1 MLKNIDFN
9 KNSQRWKNYFCLFIS
24 FLFLIFFYV
33 NRTTILENDPEFS
46 SKFKIA
52 SIVLGWIVGVVLI
65 FVRLDFG
72 KKWNRV
78 INILYILFAPCY
90 IFFNMEIAVFNETY
104 SFRGQHL
111 SLLLFNFLLIGILEL
126 IFIVITNRVRL
137 GTDIWAFICIM
148 FNIVNHFVYEFR
160 GTPAM
165 ASDIATVGTA
175 LEVADGYKIQFNFY
189 TTVALVM
196 LFDFIM
202 LGRVIKCE
210 PVFKK
215 VSHRLCGIAV
225 MAIVSV
231 TGFSQLVMT
240 DMVSNRGL
248 YLSLFNPM
256 RSYQQYGSIACF
268 TRSIKLS
275 VPEKPNG
282 YSLKKVEE
290 ITSKYTSDTVDPNK
304 KRPNVIAVINEA
316 FSDPQILGDI
326 ETNEDYMP
334 FIHDLMKNGNCVSGT
349 TYASIVGG
357 QTANTEYEFLTGNS
371 MAFLP
376 KGTVAFQLYLRHA
389 MPSLVTELKSE
400 GYTGNSATHLQKARN
415 YNRDKAYPLLGFD
428 KFYDYTNMIVPFV
441 KMRNNATDQCTYDNI
456 THDYEQQRKSTDAPY
471 FGYTMTI
478 QNHSSYDVP
487 FDNFD
492 DKRIVVENA
501 DATDLGYYLSLIK
514 YSDEMFENLIN
525 YYKNTDEPTVIFLT
539 GDHQPRIH
547 DESMDSITNG
557 EWRNWNDEEMMRR
570 YEVPFLIWAN
580 YDIDK
585 KTVEKTSMNYLQTI
599 LMETIDGDLTGFQ
612 KFQQDLQKEEITS
625 KYTSDT
631 VDPNKKRPNVIAVI
645 NEAFSDPQILGD
657 IETNEDYM
665 PFIHDLM
672 KNGNC
677 VSGTTYASIV
687 GGQTAN
693 TEYEFL
699 TGNSMA
705 FLPKGTV
712 AFQLYLRHAMPS
724 LVTELKSEGY
734 TGNSATHLQKARNYN
749 RDKAYPLLG
758 FDKFYDYTNMI
769 VPFVKMRN
777 NATDQ
782 CTYDNITHDYE
793 QQRKSTDAPYFG
805 YTMTIQNHSSYDVP
819 FDNFDD
825 KRIVVENA
833 DATDLGYYLSLIKYS
848 DEMFENL
855 INYYKN
861 TDEPTVIFLT
871 GDHQPRIH
879 DESMDSITNGEW
891 RNWNDEEMMRRYE
904 VPFLIWA
911 NYDIDKKTVEKT
923 SMNYLQTILMETID
937 GDLTGFQKFQQDLQK
952 EIPVLT
958 SNGYWGADGKFYSV
972 DDKNSPYY
980 DLIQEYAMLQYN
992 DMTDYKNRVEDF
1004 FELKQ

>member
-9 KNSQRWKNYFCLFIS
+9 KNRQRWKNYFCLFIS
-24 FLFLIFFYV
+24 FLFLVFFYV

-52 SIVLGWIVGVVLI
+52 SIVLGWIVGIVLI

-72 KKWNRV
+72 KKGNRV

-137 GTDIWAFICIM
+137 GTDIWAFICVM

-210 PVFKK
+210 LVFKK

-316 FSDPQILGDI
+316 FSDPQVLGDI

-525 YYKNTDEPTVIFLT
+525 YYKNTDEPTVILLT

-612 KFQQDLQKEEITS
+612 KFQQDI
-625 KYTSDT
+625 
-631 VDPNKKRPNVIAVI
+631 
-645 NEAFSDPQILGD
+645 
-657 IETNEDYM
+657 
-665 PFIHDLM
+665 
-672 KNGNC
+672 
-677 VSGTTYASIV
+677 
-687 GGQTAN
+687 
-693 TEYEFL
+693 
-699 TGNSMA
+699 
-705 FLPKGTV
+705 
-712 AFQLYLRHAMPS
+712 
-724 LVTELKSEGY
+724 
-734 TGNSATHLQKARNYN
+734 
-749 RDKAYPLLG
+749 
-758 FDKFYDYTNMI
+758 
-769 VPFVKMRN
+769 
-777 NATDQ
+777 
-782 CTYDNITHDYE
+782 
-793 QQRKSTDAPYFG
+793 
-805 YTMTIQNHSSYDVP
+805 
-819 FDNFDD
+819 
-825 KRIVVENA
+825 
-833 DATDLGYYLSLIKYS
+833 
-848 DEMFENL
+848 
-855 INYYKN
+855 
-861 TDEPTVIFLT
+861 
-871 GDHQPRIH
+871 
-879 DESMDSITNGEW
+879 
-891 RNWNDEEMMRRYE
+891 
-904 VPFLIWA
+904 
-911 NYDIDKKTVEKT
+911 
-923 SMNYLQTILMETID
+923 
-937 GDLTGFQKFQQDLQK
+937 QK

-1004 FELKQ
+1004 FELKE

>member
-9 KNSQRWKNYFCLFIS
+9 KNRQRWKNYFCLFIS

-72 KKWNRV
+72 KKGNRV

-137 GTDIWAFICIM
+137 GTDIWAFICVM

-316 FSDPQILGDI
+316 FSDPQVLGDI

-428 KFYDYTNMIVPFV
+428 KFYDYTNMGVPFV

-501 DATDLGYYLSLIK
+501 DAPDLGYYLSLIK

-525 YYKNTDEPTVIFLT
+525 YYKNTDEPTVILLT

-599 LMETIDGDLTGFQ
+599 LMETIDG
-612 KFQQDLQKEEITS
+612 E
-625 KYTSDT
+625 
-631 VDPNKKRPNVIAVI
+631 
-645 NEAFSDPQILGD
+645 
-657 IETNEDYM
+657 
-665 PFIHDLM
+665 
-672 KNGNC
+672 
-677 VSGTTYASIV
+677 
-687 GGQTAN
+687 
-693 TEYEFL
+693 
-699 TGNSMA
+699 
-705 FLPKGTV
+705 
-712 AFQLYLRHAMPS
+712 
-724 LVTELKSEGY
+724 
-734 TGNSATHLQKARNYN
+734 
-749 RDKAYPLLG
+749 
-758 FDKFYDYTNMI
+758 
-769 VPFVKMRN
+769 
-777 NATDQ
+777 
-782 CTYDNITHDYE
+782 
-793 QQRKSTDAPYFG
+793 
-805 YTMTIQNHSSYDVP
+805 
-819 FDNFDD
+819 
-825 KRIVVENA
+825 
-833 DATDLGYYLSLIKYS
+833 
-848 DEMFENL
+848 
-855 INYYKN
+855 
-861 TDEPTVIFLT
+861 
-871 GDHQPRIH
+871 
-879 DESMDSITNGEW
+879 
-891 RNWNDEEMMRRYE
+891 
-904 VPFLIWA
+904 
-911 NYDIDKKTVEKT
+911 
-923 SMNYLQTILMETID
+923 
-937 GDLTGFQKFQQDLQK
+937 LTGFQKFQQDLQK

>member
-1 MLKNIDFN
+1 MEQSNKYSVYPVCTMLH
-9 KNSQRWKNYFCLFIS
+9 
-24 FLFLIFFYV
+24 
-33 NRTTILENDPEFS
+33 
-46 SKFKIA
+46 
-52 SIVLGWIVGVVLI
+52 
-65 FVRLDFG
+65 
-72 KKWNRV
+72 
-78 INILYILFAPCY
+78 
-90 IFFNMEIAVFNETY
+90 FFNMEIAVFNETY
-104 SFRGQHL
+104 SFRKQHL

-137 GTDIWAFICIM
+137 GTDIWAFICVM

-501 DATDLGYYLSLIK
+501 DAPDLGYYLSLIK

-525 YYKNTDEPTVIFLT
+525 YYKNTDEPTVILLT

-599 LMETIDGDLTGFQ
+599 LMETIDG
-612 KFQQDLQKEEITS
+612 E
-625 KYTSDT
+625 
-631 VDPNKKRPNVIAVI
+631 
-645 NEAFSDPQILGD
+645 
-657 IETNEDYM
+657 
-665 PFIHDLM
+665 
-672 KNGNC
+672 
-677 VSGTTYASIV
+677 
-687 GGQTAN
+687 
-693 TEYEFL
+693 
-699 TGNSMA
+699 
-705 FLPKGTV
+705 
-712 AFQLYLRHAMPS
+712 
-724 LVTELKSEGY
+724 
-734 TGNSATHLQKARNYN
+734 
-749 RDKAYPLLG
+749 
-758 FDKFYDYTNMI
+758 
-769 VPFVKMRN
+769 
-777 NATDQ
+777 
-782 CTYDNITHDYE
+782 
-793 QQRKSTDAPYFG
+793 
-805 YTMTIQNHSSYDVP
+805 
-819 FDNFDD
+819 
-825 KRIVVENA
+825 
-833 DATDLGYYLSLIKYS
+833 
-848 DEMFENL
+848 
-855 INYYKN
+855 
-861 TDEPTVIFLT
+861 
-871 GDHQPRIH
+871 
-879 DESMDSITNGEW
+879 
-891 RNWNDEEMMRRYE
+891 
-904 VPFLIWA
+904 
-911 NYDIDKKTVEKT
+911 
-923 SMNYLQTILMETID
+923 
-937 GDLTGFQKFQQDLQK
+937 LTGFQKFQQDLQK

>member
-9 KNSQRWKNYFCLFIS
+9 KNRQRWKNYFCLFIS

-72 KKWNRV
+72 KKGNRV

-137 GTDIWAFICIM
+137 GTDIWAFICVM

-175 LEVADGYKIQFNFY
+175 LEVADSYKIQFNFY

-316 FSDPQILGDI
+316 FSDPQVLGDI

-456 THDYEQQRKSTDAPY
+456 THDYEQQRKLTDAPY

-525 YYKNTDEPTVIFLT
+525 YYKNTDEPTVILLT

-599 LMETIDGDLTGFQ
+599 LMETIDG
-612 KFQQDLQKEEITS
+612 E
-625 KYTSDT
+625 
-631 VDPNKKRPNVIAVI
+631 
-645 NEAFSDPQILGD
+645 
-657 IETNEDYM
+657 
-665 PFIHDLM
+665 
-672 KNGNC
+672 
-677 VSGTTYASIV
+677 
-687 GGQTAN
+687 
-693 TEYEFL
+693 
-699 TGNSMA
+699 
-705 FLPKGTV
+705 
-712 AFQLYLRHAMPS
+712 
-724 LVTELKSEGY
+724 
-734 TGNSATHLQKARNYN
+734 
-749 RDKAYPLLG
+749 
-758 FDKFYDYTNMI
+758 
-769 VPFVKMRN
+769 
-777 NATDQ
+777 
-782 CTYDNITHDYE
+782 
-793 QQRKSTDAPYFG
+793 
-805 YTMTIQNHSSYDVP
+805 
-819 FDNFDD
+819 
-825 KRIVVENA
+825 
-833 DATDLGYYLSLIKYS
+833 
-848 DEMFENL
+848 
-855 INYYKN
+855 
-861 TDEPTVIFLT
+861 
-871 GDHQPRIH
+871 
-879 DESMDSITNGEW
+879 
-891 RNWNDEEMMRRYE
+891 
-904 VPFLIWA
+904 
-911 NYDIDKKTVEKT
+911 
-923 SMNYLQTILMETID
+923 
-937 GDLTGFQKFQQDLQK
+937 LTGFQKFQQDLQK

-1004 FELKQ
+1004 FELKE

>member
-9 KNSQRWKNYFCLFIS
+9 KNRQRWKNYFCLFIS

-72 KKWNRV
+72 KKGNRV

-104 SFRGQHL
+104 SFRKQHL

-137 GTDIWAFICIM
+137 GTDIWAFICVM

-160 GTPAM
+160 ETPVM

-268 TRSIKLS
+268 ARGIKLS

-290 ITSKYTSDTVDPNK
+290 ITSKYTSDTVDSNK
-304 KRPNVIAVINEA
+304 KRPNVIVVINEA
-316 FSDPQILGDI
+316 FSDPQVLGDI

-428 KFYDYTNMIVPFV
+428 KFYDYTNMGVPFV

-501 DATDLGYYLSLIK
+501 DAPDLGYYLSLIK

-525 YYKNTDEPTVIFLT
+525 YYKNTNEPTVILLT

-585 KTVEKTSMNYLQTI
+585 KIVEKTSMNYLQTI

-612 KFQQDLQKEEITS
+612 KFQQDI
-625 KYTSDT
+625 
-631 VDPNKKRPNVIAVI
+631 
-645 NEAFSDPQILGD
+645 
-657 IETNEDYM
+657 
-665 PFIHDLM
+665 
-672 KNGNC
+672 
-677 VSGTTYASIV
+677 
-687 GGQTAN
+687 
-693 TEYEFL
+693 
-699 TGNSMA
+699 
-705 FLPKGTV
+705 
-712 AFQLYLRHAMPS
+712 
-724 LVTELKSEGY
+724 
-734 TGNSATHLQKARNYN
+734 
-749 RDKAYPLLG
+749 
-758 FDKFYDYTNMI
+758 
-769 VPFVKMRN
+769 
-777 NATDQ
+777 
-782 CTYDNITHDYE
+782 
-793 QQRKSTDAPYFG
+793 
-805 YTMTIQNHSSYDVP
+805 
-819 FDNFDD
+819 
-825 KRIVVENA
+825 
-833 DATDLGYYLSLIKYS
+833 
-848 DEMFENL
+848 
-855 INYYKN
+855 
-861 TDEPTVIFLT
+861 
-871 GDHQPRIH
+871 
-879 DESMDSITNGEW
+879 
-891 RNWNDEEMMRRYE
+891 
-904 VPFLIWA
+904 
-911 NYDIDKKTVEKT
+911 
-923 SMNYLQTILMETID
+923 
-937 GDLTGFQKFQQDLQK
+937 QK

-992 DMTDYKNRVEDF
+992 DMMDYKNRVEDF

>member
-9 KNSQRWKNYFCLFIS
+9 KNRQRWKNYFCLFIS

-72 KKWNRV
+72 KKGNRV

-104 SFRGQHL
+104 SFRKQHL

-137 GTDIWAFICIM
+137 GTDIWAFICVM

-268 TRSIKLS
+268 ARGIKLS

-290 ITSKYTSDTVDPNK
+290 ITSKYTSDTVDSNK
-304 KRPNVIAVINEA
+304 KRPNVIVVINEA
-316 FSDPQILGDI
+316 FSDPQVLGDI

-428 KFYDYTNMIVPFV
+428 KFYDYTNMGVPFV

-501 DATDLGYYLSLIK
+501 DAPDLGYYLSLIK

-525 YYKNTDEPTVIFLT
+525 YYKNTNEPTVILLT

-599 LMETIDGDLTGFQ
+599 LMETIDG
-612 KFQQDLQKEEITS
+612 E
-625 KYTSDT
+625 
-631 VDPNKKRPNVIAVI
+631 
-645 NEAFSDPQILGD
+645 
-657 IETNEDYM
+657 
-665 PFIHDLM
+665 
-672 KNGNC
+672 
-677 VSGTTYASIV
+677 
-687 GGQTAN
+687 
-693 TEYEFL
+693 
-699 TGNSMA
+699 
-705 FLPKGTV
+705 
-712 AFQLYLRHAMPS
+712 
-724 LVTELKSEGY
+724 
-734 TGNSATHLQKARNYN
+734 
-749 RDKAYPLLG
+749 
-758 FDKFYDYTNMI
+758 
-769 VPFVKMRN
+769 
-777 NATDQ
+777 
-782 CTYDNITHDYE
+782 
-793 QQRKSTDAPYFG
+793 
-805 YTMTIQNHSSYDVP
+805 
-819 FDNFDD
+819 
-825 KRIVVENA
+825 
-833 DATDLGYYLSLIKYS
+833 
-848 DEMFENL
+848 
-855 INYYKN
+855 
-861 TDEPTVIFLT
+861 
-871 GDHQPRIH
+871 
-879 DESMDSITNGEW
+879 
-891 RNWNDEEMMRRYE
+891 
-904 VPFLIWA
+904 
-911 NYDIDKKTVEKT
+911 
-923 SMNYLQTILMETID
+923 
-937 GDLTGFQKFQQDLQK
+937 LTGFQKFQQDLQK

-992 DMTDYKNRVEDF
+992 DMMDYKNRVEDF

>member
-9 KNSQRWKNYFCLFIS
+9 KNRQRWKNYFCLFIS

-72 KKWNRV
+72 KKGNRV

-104 SFRGQHL
+104 SFRKQHL

-137 GTDIWAFICIM
+137 GTDIWAFICVM

-268 TRSIKLS
+268 ARGIKLS

-316 FSDPQILGDI
+316 FSDPQVLGDI

-501 DATDLGYYLSLIK
+501 DAPDLGYYLSLIK

-525 YYKNTDEPTVIFLT
+525 YYKNTNEPTVILLT

-599 LMETIDGDLTGFQ
+599 LMETIDG
-612 KFQQDLQKEEITS
+612 E
-625 KYTSDT
+625 
-631 VDPNKKRPNVIAVI
+631 
-645 NEAFSDPQILGD
+645 
-657 IETNEDYM
+657 
-665 PFIHDLM
+665 
-672 KNGNC
+672 
-677 VSGTTYASIV
+677 
-687 GGQTAN
+687 
-693 TEYEFL
+693 
-699 TGNSMA
+699 
-705 FLPKGTV
+705 
-712 AFQLYLRHAMPS
+712 
-724 LVTELKSEGY
+724 
-734 TGNSATHLQKARNYN
+734 
-749 RDKAYPLLG
+749 
-758 FDKFYDYTNMI
+758 
-769 VPFVKMRN
+769 
-777 NATDQ
+777 
-782 CTYDNITHDYE
+782 
-793 QQRKSTDAPYFG
+793 
-805 YTMTIQNHSSYDVP
+805 
-819 FDNFDD
+819 
-825 KRIVVENA
+825 
-833 DATDLGYYLSLIKYS
+833 
-848 DEMFENL
+848 
-855 INYYKN
+855 
-861 TDEPTVIFLT
+861 
-871 GDHQPRIH
+871 
-879 DESMDSITNGEW
+879 
-891 RNWNDEEMMRRYE
+891 
-904 VPFLIWA
+904 
-911 NYDIDKKTVEKT
+911 
-923 SMNYLQTILMETID
+923 
-937 GDLTGFQKFQQDLQK
+937 LTGFQKFQQDLQK

>member
-9 KNSQRWKNYFCLFIS
+9 KNRQRWKNYFCLFIS

-33 NRTTILENDPEFS
+33 NRTAILENDPEFS

-72 KKWNRV
+72 KKWNGV

-137 GTDIWAFICIM
+137 GTDIWAFICVM

-612 KFQQDLQKEEITS
+612 KFQQDI
-625 KYTSDT
+625 
-631 VDPNKKRPNVIAVI
+631 
-645 NEAFSDPQILGD
+645 
-657 IETNEDYM
+657 
-665 PFIHDLM
+665 
-672 KNGNC
+672 
-677 VSGTTYASIV
+677 
-687 GGQTAN
+687 
-693 TEYEFL
+693 
-699 TGNSMA
+699 
-705 FLPKGTV
+705 
-712 AFQLYLRHAMPS
+712 
-724 LVTELKSEGY
+724 
-734 TGNSATHLQKARNYN
+734 
-749 RDKAYPLLG
+749 
-758 FDKFYDYTNMI
+758 
-769 VPFVKMRN
+769 
-777 NATDQ
+777 
-782 CTYDNITHDYE
+782 
-793 QQRKSTDAPYFG
+793 
-805 YTMTIQNHSSYDVP
+805 
-819 FDNFDD
+819 
-825 KRIVVENA
+825 
-833 DATDLGYYLSLIKYS
+833 
-848 DEMFENL
+848 
-855 INYYKN
+855 
-861 TDEPTVIFLT
+861 
-871 GDHQPRIH
+871 
-879 DESMDSITNGEW
+879 
-891 RNWNDEEMMRRYE
+891 
-904 VPFLIWA
+904 
-911 NYDIDKKTVEKT
+911 
-923 SMNYLQTILMETID
+923 
-937 GDLTGFQKFQQDLQK
+937 QK

>member
-1 MLKNIDFN
+1 MEQSN
-9 KNSQRWKNYFCLFIS
+9 
-24 FLFLIFFYV
+24 
-33 NRTTILENDPEFS
+33 
-46 SKFKIA
+46 
-52 SIVLGWIVGVVLI
+52 
-65 FVRLDFG
+65 
-72 KKWNRV
+72 
-78 INILYILFAPCY
+78 NILYILFAPCY

-137 GTDIWAFICIM
+137 GTDIWAFICVM

-290 ITSKYTSDTVDPNK
+290 ITSKYISDTVDPNK

-316 FSDPQILGDI
+316 FSDPQVLGDI

-456 THDYEQQRKSTDAPY
+456 THDYEQQRKLTDAPY

-501 DATDLGYYLSLIK
+501 DAPDLGYYLSLIK

-599 LMETIDGDLTGFQ
+599 LMETIDG
-612 KFQQDLQKEEITS
+612 E
-625 KYTSDT
+625 
-631 VDPNKKRPNVIAVI
+631 
-645 NEAFSDPQILGD
+645 
-657 IETNEDYM
+657 
-665 PFIHDLM
+665 
-672 KNGNC
+672 
-677 VSGTTYASIV
+677 
-687 GGQTAN
+687 
-693 TEYEFL
+693 
-699 TGNSMA
+699 
-705 FLPKGTV
+705 
-712 AFQLYLRHAMPS
+712 
-724 LVTELKSEGY
+724 
-734 TGNSATHLQKARNYN
+734 
-749 RDKAYPLLG
+749 
-758 FDKFYDYTNMI
+758 
-769 VPFVKMRN
+769 
-777 NATDQ
+777 
-782 CTYDNITHDYE
+782 
-793 QQRKSTDAPYFG
+793 
-805 YTMTIQNHSSYDVP
+805 
-819 FDNFDD
+819 
-825 KRIVVENA
+825 
-833 DATDLGYYLSLIKYS
+833 
-848 DEMFENL
+848 
-855 INYYKN
+855 
-861 TDEPTVIFLT
+861 
-871 GDHQPRIH
+871 
-879 DESMDSITNGEW
+879 
-891 RNWNDEEMMRRYE
+891 
-904 VPFLIWA
+904 
-911 NYDIDKKTVEKT
+911 
-923 SMNYLQTILMETID
+923 
-937 GDLTGFQKFQQDLQK
+937 LTGFQKFQQDLQK

>member
-9 KNSQRWKNYFCLFIS
+9 KNRQRWKNYFCLFIS

-72 KKWNRV
+72 KKGNRV

-137 GTDIWAFICIM
+137 GTDIWAFICVM

-268 TRSIKLS
+268 ARGIKLS

-304 KRPNVIAVINEA
+304 KRPNVIVVINEA
-316 FSDPQILGDI
+316 FSDPQVLGDI

-428 KFYDYTNMIVPFV
+428 KFYDYTNMGVPFV

-501 DATDLGYYLSLIK
+501 DAPDLGYYLSLIK

-525 YYKNTDEPTVIFLT
+525 YYKNTNEPTVILLT

-585 KTVEKTSMNYLQTI
+585 KIVEKTSMNYLQTI

-612 KFQQDLQKEEITS
+612 KFQQDI
-625 KYTSDT
+625 
-631 VDPNKKRPNVIAVI
+631 
-645 NEAFSDPQILGD
+645 
-657 IETNEDYM
+657 
-665 PFIHDLM
+665 
-672 KNGNC
+672 
-677 VSGTTYASIV
+677 
-687 GGQTAN
+687 
-693 TEYEFL
+693 
-699 TGNSMA
+699 
-705 FLPKGTV
+705 
-712 AFQLYLRHAMPS
+712 
-724 LVTELKSEGY
+724 
-734 TGNSATHLQKARNYN
+734 
-749 RDKAYPLLG
+749 
-758 FDKFYDYTNMI
+758 
-769 VPFVKMRN
+769 
-777 NATDQ
+777 
-782 CTYDNITHDYE
+782 
-793 QQRKSTDAPYFG
+793 
-805 YTMTIQNHSSYDVP
+805 
-819 FDNFDD
+819 
-825 KRIVVENA
+825 
-833 DATDLGYYLSLIKYS
+833 
-848 DEMFENL
+848 
-855 INYYKN
+855 
-861 TDEPTVIFLT
+861 
-871 GDHQPRIH
+871 
-879 DESMDSITNGEW
+879 
-891 RNWNDEEMMRRYE
+891 
-904 VPFLIWA
+904 
-911 NYDIDKKTVEKT
+911 
-923 SMNYLQTILMETID
+923 
-937 GDLTGFQKFQQDLQK
+937 QK

>member
-1 MLKNIDFN
+1 MEK
-9 KNSQRWKNYFCLFIS
+9 
-24 FLFLIFFYV
+24 LFLPIHFVSVSDLFYV

-104 SFRGQHL
+104 SFREQHL

-137 GTDIWAFICIM
+137 GTDIWAFICVM
-148 FNIVNHFVYEFR
+148 FNIVNYFVYEFR
-160 GTPAM
+160 GTPVM

-225 MAIVSV
+225 MAVVSV

-268 TRSIKLS
+268 ARSIKLS

-304 KRPNVIAVINEA
+304 KRPNVIVVINEA
-316 FSDPQILGDI
+316 FSDPQVLGDI

-501 DATDLGYYLSLIK
+501 DAPDLGYYLSLIK

-599 LMETIDGDLTGFQ
+599 LMETIDG
-612 KFQQDLQKEEITS
+612 E
-625 KYTSDT
+625 
-631 VDPNKKRPNVIAVI
+631 
-645 NEAFSDPQILGD
+645 
-657 IETNEDYM
+657 
-665 PFIHDLM
+665 
-672 KNGNC
+672 
-677 VSGTTYASIV
+677 
-687 GGQTAN
+687 
-693 TEYEFL
+693 
-699 TGNSMA
+699 
-705 FLPKGTV
+705 
-712 AFQLYLRHAMPS
+712 
-724 LVTELKSEGY
+724 
-734 TGNSATHLQKARNYN
+734 
-749 RDKAYPLLG
+749 
-758 FDKFYDYTNMI
+758 
-769 VPFVKMRN
+769 
-777 NATDQ
+777 
-782 CTYDNITHDYE
+782 
-793 QQRKSTDAPYFG
+793 
-805 YTMTIQNHSSYDVP
+805 
-819 FDNFDD
+819 
-825 KRIVVENA
+825 
-833 DATDLGYYLSLIKYS
+833 
-848 DEMFENL
+848 
-855 INYYKN
+855 
-861 TDEPTVIFLT
+861 
-871 GDHQPRIH
+871 
-879 DESMDSITNGEW
+879 
-891 RNWNDEEMMRRYE
+891 
-904 VPFLIWA
+904 
-911 NYDIDKKTVEKT
+911 
-923 SMNYLQTILMETID
+923 
-937 GDLTGFQKFQQDLQK
+937 LTGFQKFQQDLQK

>member
-9 KNSQRWKNYFCLFIS
+9 KNRQRWKNYFCLFIS

-72 KKWNRV
+72 KKGNRV

-137 GTDIWAFICIM
+137 GTDIWAFICVM

-316 FSDPQILGDI
+316 FSDPQVLGDI

-456 THDYEQQRKSTDAPY
+456 THDYEQQRKLTDAPY

-525 YYKNTDEPTVIFLT
+525 YYKNTDEPTVILLT

-599 LMETIDGDLTGFQ
+599 LMETIDG
-612 KFQQDLQKEEITS
+612 E
-625 KYTSDT
+625 
-631 VDPNKKRPNVIAVI
+631 
-645 NEAFSDPQILGD
+645 
-657 IETNEDYM
+657 
-665 PFIHDLM
+665 
-672 KNGNC
+672 
-677 VSGTTYASIV
+677 
-687 GGQTAN
+687 
-693 TEYEFL
+693 
-699 TGNSMA
+699 
-705 FLPKGTV
+705 
-712 AFQLYLRHAMPS
+712 
-724 LVTELKSEGY
+724 
-734 TGNSATHLQKARNYN
+734 
-749 RDKAYPLLG
+749 
-758 FDKFYDYTNMI
+758 
-769 VPFVKMRN
+769 
-777 NATDQ
+777 
-782 CTYDNITHDYE
+782 
-793 QQRKSTDAPYFG
+793 
-805 YTMTIQNHSSYDVP
+805 
-819 FDNFDD
+819 
-825 KRIVVENA
+825 
-833 DATDLGYYLSLIKYS
+833 
-848 DEMFENL
+848 
-855 INYYKN
+855 
-861 TDEPTVIFLT
+861 
-871 GDHQPRIH
+871 
-879 DESMDSITNGEW
+879 
-891 RNWNDEEMMRRYE
+891 
-904 VPFLIWA
+904 
-911 NYDIDKKTVEKT
+911 
-923 SMNYLQTILMETID
+923 
-937 GDLTGFQKFQQDLQK
+937 LTGFQKFQQDLQK

-992 DMTDYKNRVEDF
+992 DMMDYKNRVEDF

>member
-1 MLKNIDFN
+1 MEQSNKYSVYPVCTMLH
-9 KNSQRWKNYFCLFIS
+9 
-24 FLFLIFFYV
+24 
-33 NRTTILENDPEFS
+33 
-46 SKFKIA
+46 
-52 SIVLGWIVGVVLI
+52 
-65 FVRLDFG
+65 
-72 KKWNRV
+72 
-78 INILYILFAPCY
+78 
-90 IFFNMEIAVFNETY
+90 FFNMEIAVFNETY
-104 SFRGQHL
+104 SFRKQHL

-137 GTDIWAFICIM
+137 GTDIWAFICVM

-316 FSDPQILGDI
+316 FSDPQVLGDI

-428 KFYDYTNMIVPFV
+428 KFYDYTNMGVPFV

-501 DATDLGYYLSLIK
+501 DAPDLGYYLSLIK

-525 YYKNTDEPTVIFLT
+525 YYKNTNEPTVILLT

-585 KTVEKTSMNYLQTI
+585 KI
-599 LMETIDGDLTGFQ
+599 
-612 KFQQDLQKEEITS
+612 
-625 KYTSDT
+625 
-631 VDPNKKRPNVIAVI
+631 
-645 NEAFSDPQILGD
+645 
-657 IETNEDYM
+657 
-665 PFIHDLM
+665 
-672 KNGNC
+672 
-677 VSGTTYASIV
+677 
-687 GGQTAN
+687 
-693 TEYEFL
+693 
-699 TGNSMA
+699 
-705 FLPKGTV
+705 
-712 AFQLYLRHAMPS
+712 
-724 LVTELKSEGY
+724 
-734 TGNSATHLQKARNYN
+734 
-749 RDKAYPLLG
+749 
-758 FDKFYDYTNMI
+758 
-769 VPFVKMRN
+769 
-777 NATDQ
+777 
-782 CTYDNITHDYE
+782 
-793 QQRKSTDAPYFG
+793 
-805 YTMTIQNHSSYDVP
+805 
-819 FDNFDD
+819 
-825 KRIVVENA
+825 
-833 DATDLGYYLSLIKYS
+833 
-848 DEMFENL
+848 
-855 INYYKN
+855 
-861 TDEPTVIFLT
+861 
-871 GDHQPRIH
+871 
-879 DESMDSITNGEW
+879 
-891 RNWNDEEMMRRYE
+891 
-904 VPFLIWA
+904 
-911 NYDIDKKTVEKT
+911 VEKT

>member
-1 MLKNIDFN
+1 
-9 KNSQRWKNYFCLFIS
+9 
-24 FLFLIFFYV
+24 
-33 NRTTILENDPEFS
+33 
-46 SKFKIA
+46 
-52 SIVLGWIVGVVLI
+52 
-65 FVRLDFG
+65 
-72 KKWNRV
+72 
-78 INILYILFAPCY
+78 
-90 IFFNMEIAVFNETY
+90 
-104 SFRGQHL
+104 
-111 SLLLFNFLLIGILEL
+111 
-126 IFIVITNRVRL
+126 
-137 GTDIWAFICIM
+137 
-148 FNIVNHFVYEFR
+148 
-160 GTPAM
+160 M

-202 LGRVIKCE
+202 LGCVIKCE

-290 ITSKYTSDTVDPNK
+290 ITSKYTSDIVDPNK

-585 KTVEKTSMNYLQTI
+585 KTAEKTSMNYLQTI
-599 LMETIDGDLTGFQ
+599 LMETIDG
-612 KFQQDLQKEEITS
+612 E
-625 KYTSDT
+625 
-631 VDPNKKRPNVIAVI
+631 
-645 NEAFSDPQILGD
+645 
-657 IETNEDYM
+657 
-665 PFIHDLM
+665 
-672 KNGNC
+672 
-677 VSGTTYASIV
+677 
-687 GGQTAN
+687 
-693 TEYEFL
+693 
-699 TGNSMA
+699 
-705 FLPKGTV
+705 
-712 AFQLYLRHAMPS
+712 
-724 LVTELKSEGY
+724 
-734 TGNSATHLQKARNYN
+734 
-749 RDKAYPLLG
+749 
-758 FDKFYDYTNMI
+758 
-769 VPFVKMRN
+769 
-777 NATDQ
+777 
-782 CTYDNITHDYE
+782 
-793 QQRKSTDAPYFG
+793 
-805 YTMTIQNHSSYDVP
+805 
-819 FDNFDD
+819 
-825 KRIVVENA
+825 
-833 DATDLGYYLSLIKYS
+833 
-848 DEMFENL
+848 
-855 INYYKN
+855 
-861 TDEPTVIFLT
+861 
-871 GDHQPRIH
+871 
-879 DESMDSITNGEW
+879 
-891 RNWNDEEMMRRYE
+891 
-904 VPFLIWA
+904 
-911 NYDIDKKTVEKT
+911 
-923 SMNYLQTILMETID
+923 
-937 GDLTGFQKFQQDLQK
+937 LTGFQKFQQDLQK

>member
-9 KNSQRWKNYFCLFIS
+9 KNRQRWKNYFCLFIS

-72 KKWNRV
+72 KKGNRV

-104 SFRGQHL
+104 SFRKQHL

-137 GTDIWAFICIM
+137 GTDIWAFICVM

-268 TRSIKLS
+268 ARGIKLS

-290 ITSKYTSDTVDPNK
+290 ITSKYISDTVDPNK
-304 KRPNVIAVINEA
+304 KRPNVIVVINEA
-316 FSDPQILGDI
+316 FSDPQVLGDI

-428 KFYDYTNMIVPFV
+428 KFYDYTNMGVPFV

-501 DATDLGYYLSLIK
+501 DAPDLGYYLSLIK

-525 YYKNTDEPTVIFLT
+525 YYKNTNEPTVILLT

-612 KFQQDLQKEEITS
+612 KFQQDI
-625 KYTSDT
+625 
-631 VDPNKKRPNVIAVI
+631 
-645 NEAFSDPQILGD
+645 
-657 IETNEDYM
+657 
-665 PFIHDLM
+665 
-672 KNGNC
+672 
-677 VSGTTYASIV
+677 
-687 GGQTAN
+687 
-693 TEYEFL
+693 
-699 TGNSMA
+699 
-705 FLPKGTV
+705 
-712 AFQLYLRHAMPS
+712 
-724 LVTELKSEGY
+724 
-734 TGNSATHLQKARNYN
+734 
-749 RDKAYPLLG
+749 
-758 FDKFYDYTNMI
+758 
-769 VPFVKMRN
+769 
-777 NATDQ
+777 
-782 CTYDNITHDYE
+782 
-793 QQRKSTDAPYFG
+793 
-805 YTMTIQNHSSYDVP
+805 
-819 FDNFDD
+819 
-825 KRIVVENA
+825 
-833 DATDLGYYLSLIKYS
+833 
-848 DEMFENL
+848 
-855 INYYKN
+855 
-861 TDEPTVIFLT
+861 
-871 GDHQPRIH
+871 
-879 DESMDSITNGEW
+879 
-891 RNWNDEEMMRRYE
+891 
-904 VPFLIWA
+904 
-911 NYDIDKKTVEKT
+911 
-923 SMNYLQTILMETID
+923 
-937 GDLTGFQKFQQDLQK
+937 QK

-992 DMTDYKNRVEDF
+992 DMMDYKNRVEDF

>member
-1 MLKNIDFN
+1 MEQSN
-9 KNSQRWKNYFCLFIS
+9 KYSVYPVC
-24 FLFLIFFYV
+24 
-33 NRTTILENDPEFS
+33 T
-46 SKFKIA
+46 
-52 SIVLGWIVGVVLI
+52 VLH
-65 FVRLDFG
+65 
-72 KKWNRV
+72 
-78 INILYILFAPCY
+78 
-90 IFFNMEIAVFNETY
+90 FFNMEIAVFNETY

-215 VSHRLCGIAV
+215 ISHRLCGIAV
-225 MAIVSV
+225 MAVVSV

-256 RSYQQYGSIACF
+256 RSYQQYGSIGCF
-268 TRSIKLS
+268 ARSIKLS

-304 KRPNVIAVINEA
+304 KRPNIIVVINEA

-599 LMETIDGDLTGFQ
+599 LMETIDG
-612 KFQQDLQKEEITS
+612 E
-625 KYTSDT
+625 
-631 VDPNKKRPNVIAVI
+631 
-645 NEAFSDPQILGD
+645 
-657 IETNEDYM
+657 
-665 PFIHDLM
+665 
-672 KNGNC
+672 
-677 VSGTTYASIV
+677 
-687 GGQTAN
+687 
-693 TEYEFL
+693 
-699 TGNSMA
+699 
-705 FLPKGTV
+705 
-712 AFQLYLRHAMPS
+712 
-724 LVTELKSEGY
+724 
-734 TGNSATHLQKARNYN
+734 
-749 RDKAYPLLG
+749 
-758 FDKFYDYTNMI
+758 
-769 VPFVKMRN
+769 
-777 NATDQ
+777 
-782 CTYDNITHDYE
+782 
-793 QQRKSTDAPYFG
+793 
-805 YTMTIQNHSSYDVP
+805 
-819 FDNFDD
+819 
-825 KRIVVENA
+825 
-833 DATDLGYYLSLIKYS
+833 
-848 DEMFENL
+848 
-855 INYYKN
+855 
-861 TDEPTVIFLT
+861 
-871 GDHQPRIH
+871 
-879 DESMDSITNGEW
+879 
-891 RNWNDEEMMRRYE
+891 
-904 VPFLIWA
+904 
-911 NYDIDKKTVEKT
+911 
-923 SMNYLQTILMETID
+923 
-937 GDLTGFQKFQQDLQK
+937 LTGFQKFQQDLQK

>member
-1 MLKNIDFN
+1 MEQSN
-9 KNSQRWKNYFCLFIS
+9 KYSVYPVC
-24 FLFLIFFYV
+24 
-33 NRTTILENDPEFS
+33 T
-46 SKFKIA
+46 
-52 SIVLGWIVGVVLI
+52 VLH
-65 FVRLDFG
+65 
-72 KKWNRV
+72 
-78 INILYILFAPCY
+78 
-90 IFFNMEIAVFNETY
+90 FFNMEIAVFNETY
-104 SFRGQHL
+104 SFREQHL

-137 GTDIWAFICIM
+137 GTDIWAFICVM
-148 FNIVNHFVYEFR
+148 FNIVNYFVYEFR
-160 GTPAM
+160 GTPVM

-268 TRSIKLS
+268 ARSIKLS

-290 ITSKYTSDTVDPNK
+290 ITSKYISDTVDPNK
-304 KRPNVIAVINEA
+304 KRPNVIVVINEA
-316 FSDPQILGDI
+316 FSDPQVLGDI

-501 DATDLGYYLSLIK
+501 DAPDLGYYLSLIK

-599 LMETIDGDLTGFQ
+599 LMETIDG
-612 KFQQDLQKEEITS
+612 E
-625 KYTSDT
+625 
-631 VDPNKKRPNVIAVI
+631 
-645 NEAFSDPQILGD
+645 
-657 IETNEDYM
+657 
-665 PFIHDLM
+665 
-672 KNGNC
+672 
-677 VSGTTYASIV
+677 
-687 GGQTAN
+687 
-693 TEYEFL
+693 
-699 TGNSMA
+699 
-705 FLPKGTV
+705 
-712 AFQLYLRHAMPS
+712 
-724 LVTELKSEGY
+724 
-734 TGNSATHLQKARNYN
+734 
-749 RDKAYPLLG
+749 
-758 FDKFYDYTNMI
+758 
-769 VPFVKMRN
+769 
-777 NATDQ
+777 
-782 CTYDNITHDYE
+782 
-793 QQRKSTDAPYFG
+793 
-805 YTMTIQNHSSYDVP
+805 
-819 FDNFDD
+819 
-825 KRIVVENA
+825 
-833 DATDLGYYLSLIKYS
+833 
-848 DEMFENL
+848 
-855 INYYKN
+855 
-861 TDEPTVIFLT
+861 
-871 GDHQPRIH
+871 
-879 DESMDSITNGEW
+879 
-891 RNWNDEEMMRRYE
+891 
-904 VPFLIWA
+904 
-911 NYDIDKKTVEKT
+911 
-923 SMNYLQTILMETID
+923 
-937 GDLTGFQKFQQDLQK
+937 LTGFQKFQQDLQK

>member
-9 KNSQRWKNYFCLFIS
+9 KNRQRWKNYFCLFISFLFLIFFYVNRTTILENDPEFSSKFKIASIVLGWIVGVVLIFVRLDFGKKWNRVINILYILFAPCYIFFNKNRQRWKNYFCLFIS

-304 KRPNVIAVINEA
+304 KRPNVIVVINEA
-316 FSDPQILGDI
+316 FSDPQVLGDI

-599 LMETIDGDLTGFQ
+599 LMETIDG
-612 KFQQDLQKEEITS
+612 E
-625 KYTSDT
+625 
-631 VDPNKKRPNVIAVI
+631 
-645 NEAFSDPQILGD
+645 
-657 IETNEDYM
+657 
-665 PFIHDLM
+665 
-672 KNGNC
+672 
-677 VSGTTYASIV
+677 
-687 GGQTAN
+687 
-693 TEYEFL
+693 
-699 TGNSMA
+699 
-705 FLPKGTV
+705 
-712 AFQLYLRHAMPS
+712 
-724 LVTELKSEGY
+724 
-734 TGNSATHLQKARNYN
+734 
-749 RDKAYPLLG
+749 
-758 FDKFYDYTNMI
+758 
-769 VPFVKMRN
+769 
-777 NATDQ
+777 
-782 CTYDNITHDYE
+782 
-793 QQRKSTDAPYFG
+793 
-805 YTMTIQNHSSYDVP
+805 
-819 FDNFDD
+819 
-825 KRIVVENA
+825 
-833 DATDLGYYLSLIKYS
+833 
-848 DEMFENL
+848 
-855 INYYKN
+855 
-861 TDEPTVIFLT
+861 
-871 GDHQPRIH
+871 
-879 DESMDSITNGEW
+879 
-891 RNWNDEEMMRRYE
+891 
-904 VPFLIWA
+904 
-911 NYDIDKKTVEKT
+911 
-923 SMNYLQTILMETID
+923 
-937 GDLTGFQKFQQDLQK
+937 LTGFQKFQQDLQK

>member
-1 MLKNIDFN
+1 MEQSNKYSVYPVCTMLH
-9 KNSQRWKNYFCLFIS
+9 
-24 FLFLIFFYV
+24 
-33 NRTTILENDPEFS
+33 
-46 SKFKIA
+46 
-52 SIVLGWIVGVVLI
+52 
-65 FVRLDFG
+65 
-72 KKWNRV
+72 
-78 INILYILFAPCY
+78 
-90 IFFNMEIAVFNETY
+90 FFNMEIAVFNETY

-137 GTDIWAFICIM
+137 GTDIWAFICVM

-456 THDYEQQRKSTDAPY
+456 THDYEQQRKLTDAPY

-501 DATDLGYYLSLIK
+501 DAPDLGYYLSLIK

-599 LMETIDGDLTGFQ
+599 LMETIDG
-612 KFQQDLQKEEITS
+612 E
-625 KYTSDT
+625 
-631 VDPNKKRPNVIAVI
+631 
-645 NEAFSDPQILGD
+645 
-657 IETNEDYM
+657 
-665 PFIHDLM
+665 
-672 KNGNC
+672 
-677 VSGTTYASIV
+677 
-687 GGQTAN
+687 
-693 TEYEFL
+693 
-699 TGNSMA
+699 
-705 FLPKGTV
+705 
-712 AFQLYLRHAMPS
+712 
-724 LVTELKSEGY
+724 
-734 TGNSATHLQKARNYN
+734 
-749 RDKAYPLLG
+749 
-758 FDKFYDYTNMI
+758 
-769 VPFVKMRN
+769 
-777 NATDQ
+777 
-782 CTYDNITHDYE
+782 
-793 QQRKSTDAPYFG
+793 
-805 YTMTIQNHSSYDVP
+805 
-819 FDNFDD
+819 
-825 KRIVVENA
+825 
-833 DATDLGYYLSLIKYS
+833 
-848 DEMFENL
+848 
-855 INYYKN
+855 
-861 TDEPTVIFLT
+861 
-871 GDHQPRIH
+871 
-879 DESMDSITNGEW
+879 
-891 RNWNDEEMMRRYE
+891 
-904 VPFLIWA
+904 
-911 NYDIDKKTVEKT
+911 
-923 SMNYLQTILMETID
+923 
-937 GDLTGFQKFQQDLQK
+937 LTGFQKFQQDLQK

>member
-1 MLKNIDFN
+1 MEQSN
-9 KNSQRWKNYFCLFIS
+9 KYSVYPVC
-24 FLFLIFFYV
+24 
-33 NRTTILENDPEFS
+33 T
-46 SKFKIA
+46 
-52 SIVLGWIVGVVLI
+52 VLH
-65 FVRLDFG
+65 
-72 KKWNRV
+72 
-78 INILYILFAPCY
+78 
-90 IFFNMEIAVFNETY
+90 FFNMEIAVFNETY

-137 GTDIWAFICIM
+137 GTDIWAFICVM

-316 FSDPQILGDI
+316 FSDPQVLGDI

-456 THDYEQQRKSTDAPY
+456 THDYEQQRKLTDAPY

-525 YYKNTDEPTVIFLT
+525 YYKNTDEPTVILLT

-585 KTVEKTSMNYLQTI
+585 KIVEKTSMNYLQTI

-612 KFQQDLQKEEITS
+612 KFQQDI
-625 KYTSDT
+625 
-631 VDPNKKRPNVIAVI
+631 
-645 NEAFSDPQILGD
+645 
-657 IETNEDYM
+657 
-665 PFIHDLM
+665 
-672 KNGNC
+672 
-677 VSGTTYASIV
+677 
-687 GGQTAN
+687 
-693 TEYEFL
+693 
-699 TGNSMA
+699 
-705 FLPKGTV
+705 
-712 AFQLYLRHAMPS
+712 
-724 LVTELKSEGY
+724 
-734 TGNSATHLQKARNYN
+734 
-749 RDKAYPLLG
+749 
-758 FDKFYDYTNMI
+758 
-769 VPFVKMRN
+769 
-777 NATDQ
+777 
-782 CTYDNITHDYE
+782 
-793 QQRKSTDAPYFG
+793 
-805 YTMTIQNHSSYDVP
+805 
-819 FDNFDD
+819 
-825 KRIVVENA
+825 
-833 DATDLGYYLSLIKYS
+833 
-848 DEMFENL
+848 
-855 INYYKN
+855 
-861 TDEPTVIFLT
+861 
-871 GDHQPRIH
+871 
-879 DESMDSITNGEW
+879 
-891 RNWNDEEMMRRYE
+891 
-904 VPFLIWA
+904 
-911 NYDIDKKTVEKT
+911 
-923 SMNYLQTILMETID
+923 
-937 GDLTGFQKFQQDLQK
+937 QK

-992 DMTDYKNRVEDF
+992 DMMDYKNRVEDF

>member
-1 MLKNIDFN
+1 MFFFIFY
-9 KNSQRWKNYFCLFIS
+9 NSSPTCRGRRILAIY
-24 FLFLIFFYV
+24 YV
-33 NRTTILENDPEFS
+33 
-46 SKFKIA
+46 KIA

-137 GTDIWAFICIM
+137 GTDIWAFICVM

-225 MAIVSV
+225 MVIVSV

-316 FSDPQILGDI
+316 FSDPQVLGDI

-599 LMETIDGDLTGFQ
+599 LMETIDG
-612 KFQQDLQKEEITS
+612 E
-625 KYTSDT
+625 
-631 VDPNKKRPNVIAVI
+631 
-645 NEAFSDPQILGD
+645 
-657 IETNEDYM
+657 
-665 PFIHDLM
+665 
-672 KNGNC
+672 
-677 VSGTTYASIV
+677 
-687 GGQTAN
+687 
-693 TEYEFL
+693 
-699 TGNSMA
+699 
-705 FLPKGTV
+705 
-712 AFQLYLRHAMPS
+712 
-724 LVTELKSEGY
+724 
-734 TGNSATHLQKARNYN
+734 
-749 RDKAYPLLG
+749 
-758 FDKFYDYTNMI
+758 
-769 VPFVKMRN
+769 
-777 NATDQ
+777 
-782 CTYDNITHDYE
+782 
-793 QQRKSTDAPYFG
+793 
-805 YTMTIQNHSSYDVP
+805 
-819 FDNFDD
+819 
-825 KRIVVENA
+825 
-833 DATDLGYYLSLIKYS
+833 
-848 DEMFENL
+848 
-855 INYYKN
+855 
-861 TDEPTVIFLT
+861 
-871 GDHQPRIH
+871 
-879 DESMDSITNGEW
+879 
-891 RNWNDEEMMRRYE
+891 
-904 VPFLIWA
+904 
-911 NYDIDKKTVEKT
+911 
-923 SMNYLQTILMETID
+923 
-937 GDLTGFQKFQQDLQK
+937 LTGFQKFQQDLQK

>member
-1 MLKNIDFN
+1 MEK
-9 KNSQRWKNYFCLFIS
+9 
-24 FLFLIFFYV
+24 LFLPIHFVSVSDLFLCKPNNY
-33 NRTTILENDPEFS
+33 IENDPEFS

-104 SFRGQHL
+104 SFREQHL

-137 GTDIWAFICIM
+137 GTDIWAFICVM
-148 FNIVNHFVYEFR
+148 FNIVNYFVYEFR
-160 GTPAM
+160 GTPVM

-290 ITSKYTSDTVDPNK
+290 ITSKYTSDTVDSNK
-304 KRPNVIAVINEA
+304 KRPNVIVVINEA
-316 FSDPQILGDI
+316 FSDPQVLGDI

-428 KFYDYTNMIVPFV
+428 KFYDYTNMGVPFV

-501 DATDLGYYLSLIK
+501 DAPDLGYYLSLIK

-525 YYKNTDEPTVIFLT
+525 YYKNTNEPTVILLT

-585 KTVEKTSMNYLQTI
+585 KIVEKTSMNYLQTI

-612 KFQQDLQKEEITS
+612 KFQQDI
-625 KYTSDT
+625 
-631 VDPNKKRPNVIAVI
+631 
-645 NEAFSDPQILGD
+645 
-657 IETNEDYM
+657 
-665 PFIHDLM
+665 
-672 KNGNC
+672 
-677 VSGTTYASIV
+677 
-687 GGQTAN
+687 
-693 TEYEFL
+693 
-699 TGNSMA
+699 
-705 FLPKGTV
+705 
-712 AFQLYLRHAMPS
+712 
-724 LVTELKSEGY
+724 
-734 TGNSATHLQKARNYN
+734 
-749 RDKAYPLLG
+749 
-758 FDKFYDYTNMI
+758 
-769 VPFVKMRN
+769 
-777 NATDQ
+777 
-782 CTYDNITHDYE
+782 
-793 QQRKSTDAPYFG
+793 
-805 YTMTIQNHSSYDVP
+805 
-819 FDNFDD
+819 
-825 KRIVVENA
+825 
-833 DATDLGYYLSLIKYS
+833 
-848 DEMFENL
+848 
-855 INYYKN
+855 
-861 TDEPTVIFLT
+861 
-871 GDHQPRIH
+871 
-879 DESMDSITNGEW
+879 
-891 RNWNDEEMMRRYE
+891 
-904 VPFLIWA
+904 
-911 NYDIDKKTVEKT
+911 
-923 SMNYLQTILMETID
+923 
-937 GDLTGFQKFQQDLQK
+937 QK

-992 DMTDYKNRVEDF
+992 DMMDYKNRVEDF

>member
-1 MLKNIDFN
+1 MEK
-9 KNSQRWKNYFCLFIS
+9 
-24 FLFLIFFYV
+24 LFLPIHFVSVSDLFYV

-104 SFRGQHL
+104 SFREQHL

-137 GTDIWAFICIM
+137 GADIWAFICVM
-148 FNIVNHFVYEFR
+148 FNIVNYFVYEFR
-160 GTPAM
+160 GTPVM

-225 MAIVSV
+225 MAVVSV

-268 TRSIKLS
+268 ARSIKLS

-316 FSDPQILGDI
+316 FSDPQVLGDI

-501 DATDLGYYLSLIK
+501 DAPDLGYYLSLIK

-580 YDIDK
+580 YDIGK

-599 LMETIDGDLTGFQ
+599 LMETIDG
-612 KFQQDLQKEEITS
+612 E
-625 KYTSDT
+625 
-631 VDPNKKRPNVIAVI
+631 
-645 NEAFSDPQILGD
+645 
-657 IETNEDYM
+657 
-665 PFIHDLM
+665 
-672 KNGNC
+672 
-677 VSGTTYASIV
+677 
-687 GGQTAN
+687 
-693 TEYEFL
+693 
-699 TGNSMA
+699 
-705 FLPKGTV
+705 
-712 AFQLYLRHAMPS
+712 
-724 LVTELKSEGY
+724 
-734 TGNSATHLQKARNYN
+734 
-749 RDKAYPLLG
+749 
-758 FDKFYDYTNMI
+758 
-769 VPFVKMRN
+769 
-777 NATDQ
+777 
-782 CTYDNITHDYE
+782 
-793 QQRKSTDAPYFG
+793 
-805 YTMTIQNHSSYDVP
+805 
-819 FDNFDD
+819 
-825 KRIVVENA
+825 
-833 DATDLGYYLSLIKYS
+833 
-848 DEMFENL
+848 
-855 INYYKN
+855 
-861 TDEPTVIFLT
+861 
-871 GDHQPRIH
+871 
-879 DESMDSITNGEW
+879 
-891 RNWNDEEMMRRYE
+891 
-904 VPFLIWA
+904 
-911 NYDIDKKTVEKT
+911 
-923 SMNYLQTILMETID
+923 
-937 GDLTGFQKFQQDLQK
+937 LTGFQKFQQDLQK

-958 SNGYWGADGKFYSV
+958 SNGYWGVDGKFYSV